1 MPRKILWIP
10 DYQFSK
16 PMAHLRKRFNFERY
30 RELYP
35 EVDKLC
41 GVYLV
46 GGKFVVVVKIKNKT
60 QVRDFHQA
68 CFAIRDGVAHPPI
81 IHKIKSKKMKLETF
95 AQVLTEAPQII
106 GELDFDL
113 NDPQVNSKIC
123 IQLDKKG
130 ESIGQ
135 HNGNNLMRSGVFY
148 YVKGADGLLHFMLQT
163 KNKFIPAIREPV
175 VIMEGIWR
183 NSSLAVR
190 GMPTIVMFDVLLP
203 KHTVVLSDSKH
214 SPDGRR
220 FTENRMVEAINKGL
234 FVYAL
239 QTMGPRWIKQLKSA
253 IEIDNF
259 KDQIWGEDKKFT
271 TVLVVISNNPLDPK
285 PDVQVLN

>member
-1 MPRKILWIP
+1 
-10 DYQFSK
+10 
-16 PMAHLRKRFNFERY
+16 
-30 RELYP
+30 
-35 EVDKLC
+35 
-41 GVYLV
+41 
-46 GGKFVVVVKIKNKT
+46 
-60 QVRDFHQA
+60 
-68 CFAIRDGVAHPPI
+68 
-81 IHKIKSKKMKLETF
+81 
-95 AQVLTEAPQII
+95 
-106 GELDFDL
+106 
-113 NDPQVNSKIC
+113 
-123 IQLDKKG
+123 
-130 ESIGQ
+130 
-135 HNGNNLMRSGVFY
+135 MRSGVYY
-148 YVKGADGLLHFMLQT
+148 YVKGSDGLMHFMLQT

-190 GMPTIVMFDVLLP
+190 GMPTIVMFGVLLP